1 MVRLDEI
8 ARALKEAGLDGW
20 LFYDFRLS
28 DPLAYRILGIPE
40 TGLATRRWFYFIA
53 ADGNGHA
60 LVSAVE
66 AHRLDAI
73 PAATRVVYRSE
84 GQMIAGLD
92 ALLQGRRR
100 IAMDYSPQCAIPY
113 VSRVDGGTLELI
125 RGLGVEV
132 VTAADLIQS
141 FEATLTTAQL
151 AGHRRA
157 ARHLREIVDESFAE
171 IARRIRHHLPCTE
184 FTLQRFVLGR
194 IAAHG
199 LRTDEAPIVAVNANA
214 ANPHFSPGEERDTAI
229 RHGDLILLDL
239 FAKEQPPESIYGDL
253 TWMGCAAATVPDAFA
268 QVFRTV
274 ASARD
279 AAVELI
285 QSRVAQGSVVS
296 GEEADRAARQVIE
309 TAGYGDNFVHRTGHS
324 IGREVHGTGANLDS
338 LETRD
343 HRNLI
348 ERTCFSVEPGIYLPE
363 RFGVRSELDMTIE
376 DGRAAVS
383 GGPAQQAII
392 PLLSRFAG

>member
-1 MVRLDEI
+1 MARLDEI

-28 DPLAYRILGIPE
+28 DPLAYRILGLPE
-40 TGLATRRWFYFIA
+40 IGLATRRWFYFIA

-84 GQMIAGLD
+84 GQMIAGLG

-141 FEATLTTAQL
+141 FEATLTAAQL

-184 FTLQRFVLGR
+184 FTVQRFVLGR

-253 TWMGCAAATVPDAFA
+253 TWMGCAAVTVPDAFA

-274 ASARD
+274 AGARD

-363 RFGVRSELDMTIE
+363 RLGVRSELDMTIE
-376 DGRAAVS
+376 DGRATIS
-383 GGPAQQAII
+383 GGPPQQAII
-392 PLLSRFAG
+392 PLLSRFAA